1 MSLDLSILSIKTS
14 FTTST
19 TATCIYIS
27 IFPLF
32 TPHLSITPTKTK
44 RFYLIFFFIQISQEP
59 GTTSG
64 KCSFSILGFGNPKKN
79 PKNPKNIKNINT
91 STPESFCPKRKF
103 AALSGNAKMVENGGK
118 SNY

>member
-19 TATCIYIS
+19 TATCIYIL

-32 TPHLSITPTKTK
+32 HPLPFNNPHQNQKVL
-44 RFYLIFFFIQISQEP
+44 FDFFFFIQIPQEP

-64 KCSFSILGFGNPKKN
+64 KCSFSILGFGNPKK
-79 PKNPKNIKNINT
+79 PKKPKEHKEHQYFNT
-91 STPESFCPKRKF
+91 
-103 AALSGNAKMVENGGK
+103 
-118 SNY
+118 